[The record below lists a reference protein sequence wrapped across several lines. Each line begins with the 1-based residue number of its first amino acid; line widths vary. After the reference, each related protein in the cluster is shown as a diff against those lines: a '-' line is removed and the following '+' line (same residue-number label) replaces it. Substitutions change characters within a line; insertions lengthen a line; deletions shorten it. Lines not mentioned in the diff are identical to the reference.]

1 MNGLAS
7 GVGFARLVDGCMR
20 ETSERVVLL
29 PRGRFR
35 RPLRMRLR
43 FTPWWPGPGPRTL
56 VELLPEEHVAPTA
69 RYYEAGHRLLDEV
82 VCAAG
87 ATSPVATTAR
97 RARLSPSGT

>member
-7 GVGFARLVDGCMR
+7 GVGFARLVDGCVR
-20 ETSERVVLL
+20 EASETVTRL

-56 VELLPEEHVAPTA
+56 VELLPEGHVTPSA
-69 RYYEAGHRLLDEV
+69 RYYEAGHRLLDEIV
-82 VCAAG
+82 SAAD
-87 ATSPVATTAR
+87 AASPVATTAR